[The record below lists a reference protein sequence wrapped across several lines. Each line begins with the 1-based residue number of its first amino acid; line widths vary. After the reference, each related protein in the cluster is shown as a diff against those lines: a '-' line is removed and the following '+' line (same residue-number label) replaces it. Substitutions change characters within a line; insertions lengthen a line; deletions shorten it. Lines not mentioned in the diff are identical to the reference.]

1 MNAIKPLPELTIP
14 QMLQSHAREM
24 GDQVALR
31 QKDHGIW
38 NPITWQGYYERSCYF
53 ALGLKHLGI
62 EAKSHIGILSE
73 NRWEWVTSQLGANI
87 LGAISVGVYPTSPTE
102 EVAYVLEHADVEVVV
117 CEDQEQTDKILDSW
131 DDLPKM
137 RKIIVMEHK
146 GFRTYPAD
154 KVILFEDILKTGK
167 DLSAAGLSD
176 LEASLAAQTL
186 DDIGLMVYTSG
197 STGRPKGA
205 MLSYKNMRAE
215 GAAVIESF
223 KTQKGQRYLSY
234 LPLCHVAEQL
244 LSVYGA
250 IYGAYQVNFGESIR
264 TVQEDVR
271 EVAPDFFLGVPR
283 IWEKLQS
290 AIHIKM
296 VEAGGL
302 RYALYEKMLAMCEP
316 FATKP
321 HAQRTLGEK
330 IKFQFAYWLFF
341 RALQNFVGLRNAHL
355 VMSGAA
361 PVAPFIL
368 NFFRT
373 IGLPFIEVYGQT
385 ETTGM
390 VTSQT
395 LDDIRLGTVGPAVF
409 NAEIKADEQ
418 TGELLIKSDLV
429 FAGYYKNEEATKS
442 TIVDGWLH
450 TGDVVRIEEGHVRIV
465 DRLKDIMITAGGKN
479 LSPTEI
485 ENTMKAS
492 PYIKECIVIGE
503 KRKFVSALIQI
514 DPETVGQWAESQQI
528 AYTNYKNLVEN
539 PAVHDLI
546 ESEIANGNSKMAS
559 VANIRKFYMLTKE
572 LDHDDGEVTAT
583 MKIKRQSITKKYET
597 EIEAMY
603 A

>member
-1 MNAIKPLPELTIP
+1 MNAITSIPQLTIP
-14 QMLQSHAREM
+14 QMLQHHADNNPD
-24 GDQVALR
+24 GVALR

-38 NPITWQGYYERSCYF
+38 QPITWKNYYDNSCHF
-53 ALGLKHLGI
+53 ALGLAELGI
-62 EAKSHIGILSE
+62 SKGNHIGILSE
-73 NRWEWVTSQLGANI
+73 NRWEWVTSQVGANI
-87 LGAISVGVYPTSPTE
+87 LGAISVGVYPTSPAS
-102 EVAYVLEHADVEVVV
+102 EVAYVLEHADVEIVV
-117 CEDQEQTDKILDSW
+117 CEDQEQTDKILESW
-131 DDLPKM
+131 DELPKI
-137 RKIIVMEHK
+137 RKIIVMEKK
-146 GFRTYPAD
+146 GFRGYPAD
-154 KVILFEDILKTGK
+154 KVLLFADILDKGK
-167 DLSAAGLSD
+167 ELATSKLKE
-176 LEASLAAQTL
+176 LEAILTSQKMS
-186 DDIGLMVYTSG
+186 DIGLMVYTSG

-205 MLSYKNMRAE
+205 MLSYKNMRAQ
-215 GAAVIESF
+215 ADAVVNSLN
-223 KTQKGQRYLSY
+223 TQAGQKYLSY

-244 LSVYGA
+244 LTVYGA

-296 VEAGGL
+296 LEVGGL
-302 RYALYEKMLAMCEP
+302 RYSLYEKALKWCEP
-316 FATKP
+316 FSLKP
-321 HAQRTLGEK
+321 QNERSLSEK
-330 IKFQFAYWLFF
+330 LKFQICYWLFF
-341 RALQNFVGLRNAHL
+341 RSLQNFVGLRKSHL
-355 VMSGAA
+355 VLSGAA
-361 PVAPFIL
+361 PVSPFIL

-373 IGLPFIEVYGQT
+373 IGLPFVEVYGQT

-390 VTSQT
+390 VTAQK
-395 LDDIRLGTVGPAVF
+395 LEDLVLGTVGPVVHG
-409 NAEIKADEQ
+409 AEAKADPE

-429 FAGYYKNEEATKS
+429 FEGYYKNEEATKN

-450 TGDVVRIEEGHVRIV
+450 TGDVVEINNGHIKIV

-492 PYIKECIVIGE
+492 PFIKECIVIGE

-514 DPETVGQWAESQQI
+514 DPETVGQWAESQEI
-528 AYTNYKNLVEN
+528 AYTNFKNLAEN
-539 PAVHDLI
+539 ANVCELVQN
-546 ESEIANGNSKMAS
+546 EINAGNTGMAS
-559 VANIRKFYMLTKE
+559 VAHIRKFYILTKE

-583 MKIKRQSITKKYET
+583 MKIKRQSITDKYKT

>member
-1 MNAIKPLPELTIP
+1 
-14 QMLQSHAREM
+14 
-24 GDQVALR
+24 
-31 QKDHGIW
+31 
-38 NPITWQGYYERSCYF
+38 
-53 ALGLKHLGI
+53 
-62 EAKSHIGILSE
+62 
-73 NRWEWVTSQLGANI
+73 
-87 LGAISVGVYPTSPTE
+87 
-102 EVAYVLEHADVEVVV
+102 
-117 CEDQEQTDKILDSW
+117 
-131 DDLPKM
+131 
-137 RKIIVMEHK
+137 
-146 GFRTYPAD
+146 
-154 KVILFEDILKTGK
+154 
-167 DLSAAGLSD
+167 
-176 LEASLAAQTL
+176 
-186 DDIGLMVYTSG
+186 
-197 STGRPKGA
+197 
-205 MLSYKNMRAE
+205 
-215 GAAVIESF
+215 
-223 KTQKGQRYLSY
+223 
-234 LPLCHVAEQL
+234 
-244 LSVYGA
+244 
-250 IYGAYQVNFGESIR
+250 VNFGESIR

-302 RYALYEKMLAMCEP
+302 RYKLYQKMLEWCEP
-316 FATKP
+316 FSTKP
-321 HAQRTLGEK
+321 HDKRTFSEQV
-330 IKFQFAYWLFF
+330 KFQIAYWLFF
-341 RALQNFVGLRNAHL
+341 RALQNFVGLRKSHV

-373 IGLPFIEVYGQT
+373 IGLPFIEIYGQT

-390 VTSQT
+390 VTSQK
-395 LDDIRLGTVGPAVF
+395 LNDIRLGTVGPAVF
-409 NAEIKADEQ
+409 NATLRADEQ
-418 TGELLIKSDLV
+418 TGELIIKSDLV
-429 FAGYYKNEEATKS
+429 FAGYYKNQEATDS
-442 TIVDGWLH
+442 TIMDGWLH
-450 TGDVVRIEEGHVRIV
+450 TGDVVRIEDGHVRIV

-514 DPETVGQWAESQQI
+514 DPETVGQWAETKQI

-539 PAVHDLI
+539 PAIRELI
-546 ESEIANGNSKMAS
+546 ENEIATGNSKMAA
-559 VANIRKFYMLTKE
+559 VGNIRKFYLLTKE

>member
-1 MNAIKPLPELTIP
+1 MNAMMTLPEITIP
-14 QMLQSHAREM
+14 QMLKSHAETNPH
-24 GDQVALR
+24 GVAIR

-38 NPITWQGYYERSCYF
+38 QPITWRDYYYRSCCF
-53 ALGLKHLGI
+53 ALGLRELGVTKKGHL
-62 EAKSHIGILSE
+62 GILSE
-73 NRWEWVTSQLGANI
+73 NRWEWVTAQMGANI
-87 LGAISVGVYPTSPTE
+87 LGAISVGVYPTSPAE
-102 EVAYVLEHADVEVVV
+102 EVAYVLEHADAEAVV

-131 DDLPKM
+131 DQLPKIH
-137 RKIIVMEHK
+137 KIIVMEKK
-146 GFRTYPAD
+146 GFRAYPAD
-154 KVILFEDILKTGK
+154 KVVLFDDVLAKGAELMD
-167 DLSAAGLSD
+167 AHANA
-176 LEASLAAQTL
+176 LEAELAKQTL

-205 MLSYKNMRAE
+205 MLSYKNMRAQ
-215 GAAVIESF
+215 GAAVVQSLNV
-223 KTQKGQRYLSY
+223 KPGQTYLSY

-244 LSVYGA
+244 LTVYGA
-250 IYGAYQVNFGESIR
+250 LYGAYQVNFGESIR

-283 IWEKLQS
+283 IWEKLQ
-290 AIHIKM
+290 ATIHIKM

-302 RYALYEKMLAMCEP
+302 RYALYEKALKWCEP
-316 FATKP
+316 FSLTPPDK
-321 HAQRTLGEK
+321 RSLSDK
-330 IKFQFAYWLFF
+330 IKFQICYWLFF
-341 RALQNFVGLRNAHL
+341 RSLQNFVGLRKSHIVL
-355 VMSGAA
+355 SGAA
-361 PVAPFIL
+361 PVSPFIL

-373 IGLPFIEVYGQT
+373 IGLPLVEVYGQT

-390 VTSQT
+390 VTAQRMDN
-395 LDDIRLGTVGPAVF
+395 LVLGTVGEVVHGAEAKTDPA
-409 NAEIKADEQ
+409 

-429 FAGYYKNEEATKS
+429 FSGYYKNAEATEK

-450 TGDVVRIEEGHVRIV
+450 TGDVVEIKDNQIKIV

-503 KRKFVSALIQI
+503 QRKFVSALIQI
-514 DPETVGQWAESQQI
+514 DAETVGQWAETQQI
-528 AYTNYKNLVEN
+528 PYTNFKNLAEN
-539 PAVHDLI
+539 PATRELI
-546 ESEIANGNSKMAS
+546 QQAINEGNAKMAS
-559 VANIRKFYMLTKE
+559 VANIRKFHLLTKE

-583 MKIKRQSITKKYET
+583 MKIKRSSITDKYTT

>member
-1 MNAIKPLPELTIP
+1 MNAIKPLPNLTIG
-14 QMLQSHAREM
+14 QMLQTHAC
-24 GDQVALR
+24 DKADHIALR
-31 QKDHGIW
+31 QKEHGIW
-38 NPITWQGYYERSCYF
+38 KPITWQQYYLRCCYF
-53 ALGLKHLGI
+53 ALGVQELGI
-62 EAKSHIGILSE
+62 TAGSHIGILSE

-87 LGAISVGVYPTSPTE
+87 LRAISVGVYPTSPAE
-102 EVAYVLEHADVEVVV
+102 EVSYVLEHGDVEVVV
-117 CEDQEQTDKILDSW
+117 CEDQEQTDKILENW
-131 DDLPKM
+131 DQLPKV

-146 GFRTYPAD
+146 GFRSYPAD
-154 KVILFEDILKTGK
+154 KVILFDNLLARGEELAQTK
-167 DLSAAGLSD
+167 LAELEAGL
-176 LEASLAAQTL
+176 AKQTL

-215 GAAVIESF
+215 GAAVIHSF
-223 KTQKGQRYLSY
+223 RSDNTHKYLSY

-264 TVQEDVR
+264 TVQQDVR

-296 VEAGGL
+296 VEAGGI
-302 RYALYEKMLAMCEP
+302 RYALYQKFLQWCEP
-316 FATKP
+316 FAIKP
-321 HAQRTLGEK
+321 HNKRTFGEK
-330 IKFQFAYWLFF
+330 LKYQIAYWLYF
-341 RALQNFVGLRNAHL
+341 RALQNYVGLRKAHI

-395 LDDIRLGTVGPAVF
+395 LEDIRLGSVGPAVF
-409 NAEIKADEQ
+409 NAEIKADEE

-429 FAGYYKNEEATKS
+429 FSGYYKNEETTKQ

-450 TGDVVRIEEGHVRIV
+450 TGDVVRIEDGHVRIV

-514 DPETVGQWAESQQI
+514 DPETVGQWAESKNI
-528 AYTNYKNLVEN
+528 GYTNYKNLVEN
-539 PAVHDLI
+539 PAVRELI
-546 ESEIANGNSKMAS
+546 EEEIAKGNATMAS
-559 VANIRKFYMLTKE
+559 VANIRKFHMLTKE

-583 MKIKRQSITKKYET
+583 MKIKRQSITSKYET

>member
-1 MNAIKPLPELTIP
+1 MNAIKPLPDLTIP
-14 QMLQSHAREM
+14 QMLQAHAR
-24 GDQVALR
+24 DSADDIALR
-31 QKDHGIW
+31 QKEHGIW
-38 NPITWQGYYERSCYF
+38 KPITWQQYYLRCCYF
-53 ALGLKHLGI
+53 ALSLQELGI
-62 EAKSHIGILSE
+62 KAESHIGILSE

-87 LGAISVGVYPTSPTE
+87 LRAISVGVYPTSPAE
-102 EVAYVLEHADVEVVV
+102 EVSYVLEHGDVEVVV
-117 CEDQEQTDKILDSW
+117 CEDQEQTDKILENW
-131 DDLPKM
+131 DQLPKI
-137 RKIIVMEHK
+137 RKIIVIEHK
-146 GFRTYPAD
+146 GFRSYPAD
-154 KVILFEDILKTGK
+154 KVVLFD
-167 DLSAAGLSD
+167 DLLARGEELAQTKLAE
-176 LEASLAAQTL
+176 LEANLAKQTL
-186 DDIGLMVYTSG
+186 NDIGLMVYTSG

-205 MLSYKNMRAE
+205 MLCYKNMRAE
-215 GAAVIESF
+215 GAAVIHAFSAD
-223 KTQKGQRYLSY
+223 KSHKYLSY

-250 IYGAYQVNFGESIR
+250 IYGGYQVNFGESIR
-264 TVQEDVR
+264 TVQQDVR

-296 VEAGGL
+296 VEAGGI
-302 RYALYEKMLAMCEP
+302 RYALYQKMLEWCEP
-316 FATKP
+316 FAIKP
-321 HAQRTLGEK
+321 HSKRTFGEK
-330 IKFQFAYWLFF
+330 LKYQIAYWLFF
-341 RALQNFVGLRNAHL
+341 RALQNFVGLRKAHV

-395 LDDIRLGTVGPAVF
+395 LEDIRLGSVGPAVF
-409 NAEIKADEQ
+409 NAEIKADEE

-429 FAGYYKNEEATKS
+429 FSGYYKNEETTKQ

-450 TGDVVRIEEGHVRIV
+450 TGDVVRIEDGHVRIV

-514 DPETVGQWAESQQI
+514 DPETVGQWAESKNI
-528 AYTNYKNLVEN
+528 GYTNYKNLVEN
-539 PAVHDLI
+539 PAVRELI
-546 ESEIANGNSKMAS
+546 EEEIAKGNATMAS
-559 VANIRKFYMLTKE
+559 VANIRKFHMLTKE

-583 MKIKRQSITKKYET
+583 MKIKRQSITSKYET